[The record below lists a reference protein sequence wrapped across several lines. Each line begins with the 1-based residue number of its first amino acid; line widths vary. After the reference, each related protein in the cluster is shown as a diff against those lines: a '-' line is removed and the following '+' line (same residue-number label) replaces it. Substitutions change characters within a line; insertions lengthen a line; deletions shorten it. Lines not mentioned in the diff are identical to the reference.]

1 VTGHGI
7 TRYVSPLNLADAF
20 VTFFALLG
28 PQKILVP
35 VARMTRARDP
45 RCVRLAVSYGAVVAA
60 GVGVVFA
67 LTAPWIATFFHIT
80 SASMELAAGVVF
92 FIYAIGL
99 VFGLHFGENAPHDG
113 KEDED
118 ARHPISSGFRELLLP
133 LIVSPLGV
141 AAVLEESLTAAGWG
155 DRWVVASA
163 YVAVVAVD
171 LITALTLAPLMR
183 RAEPM
188 SLEVLSR
195 LLGIL
200 LSAVGVTLFLHGLS
214 TLGVHLAAGH

>member
-1 VTGHGI
+1 VTGRGI

-45 RCVRLAVSYGAVVAA
+45 HCVRLAVSYGAAVAA
-60 GVGVVFA
+60 GVGVAFA

-92 FIYAIGL
+92 FIYAVGL
-99 VFGLHFGENAPHDG
+99 VFGLHFGENAPHDD
-113 KEDED
+113 KEGED
-118 ARHPISSGFRELLLP
+118 ARHPVGSGFRELLLP

-141 AAVLEESLTAAGWG
+141 AAVLEESLTSGGWG

-183 RAEPM
+183 RAEAM

-214 TLGVHLAAGH
+214 TLGVHLPTGH